1 MNCREVEELLG
12 AFCEGSLEDDS
23 RGQVDDH
30 LAGCAECRREKQVV
44 TRTLDALH
52 AFERIE
58 PSEDFSARL
67 WQRIDQLETTRRAL
81 WLTAV
86 AAFVRRNRRSVAA
99 CATVFV
105 ISLLGGVMFLQH
117 MVTGPAL
124 QVAEEPGSAENFV
137 LREIPQPVAAT
148 ADTFFTRF
156 VTGDRPGQMSFQ
168 PEDYVFKPVIKPV
181 STASPAF

>member
-1 MNCREVEELLG
+1 MNCRDVDELLG

-23 RGQVDDH
+23 RRQVVDH
-30 LAGCAECRREKQVV
+30 LTGCAGCRKEKEVV
-44 TRTLDALH
+44 ARTLEALH
-52 AFERIE
+52 GFERIE

-86 AAFVRRNRRSVAA
+86 AAFVRQNRRSVAA
-99 CATVFV
+99 CAMVFV

-124 QVAEEPGSAENFV
+124 QVAEEPGRAENFV
-137 LREIPQPVAAT
+137 LREIPQTDAAPP
-148 ADTFFTRF
+148 DTFFMHF
-156 VTGDRPGQMSFQ
+156 VTGDRPGQTTYQ
-168 PEDYVFKPVIKPV
+168 PEDYVFKPVVKPV